1 MIYEKEYFV
10 ACRAHLPVECALSG
24 VSMPKRRA
32 AVPSERAR
40 QAAARA
46 SRVEKS
52 GSFAETYLSYL
63 LSRASHTVASGFHAK
78 LKTWKLSVPEYR
90 VLFCLTGADGLGVG
104 DLAAMAI
111 MAQPRMTKVLDRME
125 RDGLIGRHPDAG
137 DRRRVLIHLTAAG
150 RARAAPVLRAA
161 KAHEARLLAPFSVEE
176 RAVIK
181 RALDL
186 LINGRA

>member
-1 MIYEKEYFV
+1 MKKNISS
-10 ACRAHLPVECALSG
+10 PVSAARRSRVSG
-24 VSMPKRRA
+24 AAMPKRRSKA
-32 AVPSERAR
+32 AFDRTGHAV
-40 QAAARA
+40 ARA

-52 GSFAETYLSYL
+52 GSFAESYLSYL
-63 LSRASHTVASGFHAK
+63 LARASHTVASGFHAK

-90 VLFCLTGADGLGVG
+90 VLLCLAGADGLGVG

-125 RDGLIGRHPDAG
+125 RQGLLGRHPDKS
-137 DRRRVLIHLTAAG
+137 DRRRVFIHLTASG

-161 KAHEARLLAPFSVEE
+161 KAHEARLLAPFSAEE

>member
-1 MIYEKEYFV
+1 MIYEKECFV
-10 ACRAHLPVECALSG
+10 ACYRIACAEEAA
-24 VSMPKRRA
+24 MPKRRREASSDRA
-32 AVPSERAR
+32 AG
-40 QAAARA
+40 AAARA
-46 SRVEKS
+46 SRLQRS
-52 GSFAETYLSYL
+52 GSFAESYLSYL
-63 LSRASHTVASGFHAK
+63 LARASHVVAGGFHAR
-78 LKTWKLSVPEYR
+78 LRTWKLTVPEYR

-111 MAQPRMTKVLDRME
+111 MAQPRMTKLLDRMQ
-125 RDGLIGRHPDAG
+125 RQGLIGRHSDDG

-161 KAHEARLLAPFSVEE
+161 KAHEARLLAPFSAEE
-176 RAVIK
+176 RTVIK

>member
-1 MIYEKEYFV
+1 MKKNMSS
-10 ACRAHLPVECALSG
+10 PVSVVRKSSRVPGAA
-24 VSMPKRRA
+24 MPKRR
-32 AVPSERAR
+32 SEASSDRAR
-40 QAAARA
+40 HAAARA
-46 SRVEKS
+46 SRVERS
-52 GSFAETYLSYL
+52 GSFAESYLSYL
-63 LSRASHTVASGFHAK
+63 LTRASHTVASGFHAK
-78 LKTWKLSVPEYR
+78 LKTWQLSVPEYR

-104 DLAAMAI
+104 DLAAMAV

-125 RDGLIGRHPDAG
+125 RQGLIGRHPDES
-137 DRRRVLIHLTAAG
+137 DRRRVLIHLTGSG

-161 KAHEARLLAPFSVEE
+161 KAHEARLLAPFSAEE

>member
-1 MIYEKEYFV
+1 
-10 ACRAHLPVECALSG
+10 
-24 VSMPKRRA
+24 MPKLRSEA
-32 AVPSERAR
+32 PSDRAR
-40 QAAARA
+40 HAAARA

-52 GSFAETYLSYL
+52 GSFAESYLSYL
-63 LSRASHTVASGFHAK
+63 LTRASHTVAGGFHAK
-78 LKTWKLSVPEYR
+78 LRTWQLSVPEYR
-90 VLFCLTGADGLGVG
+90 VLFCLAGADGLGVG
-104 DLAAMAI
+104 YLAAMAI

-125 RDGLIGRHPDAG
+125 RQG
-137 DRRRVLIHLTAAG
+137 RVLIHLTASG

-161 KAHEARLLAPFSVEE
+161 KAHEARLLAPFTAEE

>member
-10 ACRAHLPVECALSG
+10 AGLVRAAGEVPRAA
-24 VSMPKRRA
+24 MPKRRREA
-32 AVPSERAR
+32 AADRASR
-40 QAAARA
+40 AAARA
-46 SRVEKS
+46 SRVQKS
-52 GSFAETYLSYL
+52 GGFAESYLSYL
-63 LSRASHTVASGFHAK
+63 LARASHTVASGFHAK

-90 VLFCLTGADGLGVG
+90 VLLCLAGADGLGVG

-111 MAQPRMTKVLDRME
+111 MAQPRMTKLLDRMQ
-125 RDGLIGRHPDAG
+125 RQGLVGRHPDRN
-137 DRRRVLIHLTAAG
+137 DRRRVLIHLTASG

-161 KAHEARLLAPFSVEE
+161 KAHEARLLAPFTAEE
-176 RAVIK
+176 RGAIK

>member
-10 ACRAHLPVECALSG
+10 ACFGHAQVVRVGSRHAEASQQGSLRSCPACGRPGLARRKVRKLRRELS
-24 VSMPKRRA
+24 
-32 AVPSERAR
+32 
-40 QAAARA
+40 
-46 SRVEKS
+46 
-52 GSFAETYLSYL
+52 L
-63 LSRASHTVASGFHAK
+63 LSAGAREPQRRVASGFHAK

-90 VLFCLTGADGLGVG
+90 VLLCLAGADGLGVG

-125 RDGLIGRHPDAG
+125 RQGLLGRHPDKS
-137 DRRRVLIHLTAAG
+137 DRRRVFIHLTASG

-161 KAHEARLLAPFSVEE
+161 KAHEARLLAPFSAEE

-186 LINGRA
+186 LINGRT

>member
-1 MIYEKEYFV
+1 
-10 ACRAHLPVECALSG
+10 
-24 VSMPKRRA
+24 MPKRR
-32 AVPSERAR
+32 SEAPFERGRRA
-40 QAAARA
+40 AAARA

-52 GSFAETYLSYL
+52 GSFAESYLSYL

-78 LKTWKLSVPEYR
+78 LKTWNLSVPEYR

-125 RDGLIGRHPDAG
+125 RDGLIGRHPDAS

-161 KAHEARLLAPFSVEE
+161 KAHEARLLAPFSAEE

-186 LINGRA
+186 LINGRAPSRSARLSFLRESRSAGDGATR